1 MKTDEQDNINQV
13 VKDIRYLIGTD
24 CNDETIQA
32 RINNYI
38 QDLSKPEVTE
48 KEIKAEAIKSTK
60 ENVSWGYQ
68 SSDFERM
75 FIIGAKWMQGVR
87 SEQPKVDALI
97 EKYEKHVK
105 SLEIGLLQSTSKQ
118 QVYERN
124 EEISLF
130 KHFIEDLES
139 LKDTNH

>member
-1 MKTDEQDNINQV
+1 MNAKEFLIKKMGLETYEESFPKSFTLCEILESMEEYKSQD
-13 VKDIRYLIGTD
+13 
-24 CNDETIQA
+24 
-32 RINNYI
+32 
-38 QDLSKPEVTE
+38 
-48 KEIKAEAIKSTK
+48 
-60 ENVSWGYQ
+60 
-68 SSDFERM
+68 
-75 FIIGAKWMQGVR
+75 
-87 SEQPKVDALI
+87 KVDALI